1 MGSFRHPR
9 SRDFAPKFDFQLTA
23 KVFGAFSMG
32 SFGFVSRT
40 VSTARLIETLAADG
54 EFWGIPGNERGR
66 IGSFRKFSETS
77 PAYSVVKEHISL
89 LRPKRVRV

>member
-1 MGSFRHPR
+1 MRQESYVTASGGMARILALKPPTTLPSLPVP
-9 SRDFAPKFDFQLTA
+9 APAQSQLRIL
-23 KVFGAFSMG
+23 VE
-32 SFGFVSRT
+32 R
-40 VSTARLIETLAADG
+40 IAADG

-89 LRPKRVRV
+89 RRPERVRV